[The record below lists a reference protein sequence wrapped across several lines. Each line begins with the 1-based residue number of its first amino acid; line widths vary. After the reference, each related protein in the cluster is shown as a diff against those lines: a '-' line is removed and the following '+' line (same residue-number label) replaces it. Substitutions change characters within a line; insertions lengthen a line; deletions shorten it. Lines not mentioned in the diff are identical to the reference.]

1 MMKNMNDGRCPQG
14 RQLRSSK
21 KRNHSEKED
30 SILDDHEKNED
41 DSADVDMNLDDDL
54 TNKEEDENTIENSN
68 KTSESINASSESL
81 NSGTNQF
88 SNGSNESINVENQSS
103 NYDNKLINDAN
114 EPTNDPNESIIV
126 DNVTINRLNQSRNGT
141 NVSSNGTNE
150 SSNDTNELSNSTNL
164 SSSTENT
171 RTTNVFTFQ
180 DSDTERNINVE
191 PLADTLEPLEKT
203 QQAEKIMRR
212 HKEIPL
218 QLLEL
223 GTEKLIH
230 QMPTGMKLNKIF
242 IAGMLIRIITPSKEQ
257 AQANVMKRFK
267 NQSSSNP
274 MAYRTIYMFRVV
286 SKENAETSN
295 RMFHM
300 IQNSTTNKEIFDR
313 NAVFRD
319 NGVISIGTVLIIVNP
334 DPIENYMNGIPAI
347 TTKERVIVAKP
358 MNHPNIPLSNNLEGN
373 DSKAFVYNEAKISL
387 ERVTFVDSKCS
398 GNFCDRQRVSE
409 VQHRS
414 KCGCF
419 SIKSNA
425 SCIIP
430 IFIIKYTPKNGN
442 CKVIQEFSSLKFFSV
457 LYKRK
462 SFY

>member
-1 MMKNMNDGRCPQG
+1 
-14 RQLRSSK
+14 
-21 KRNHSEKED
+21 
-30 SILDDHEKNED
+30 
-41 DSADVDMNLDDDL
+41 
-54 TNKEEDENTIENSN
+54 
-68 KTSESINASSESL
+68 
-81 NSGTNQF
+81 
-88 SNGSNESINVENQSS
+88 
-103 NYDNKLINDAN
+103 
-114 EPTNDPNESIIV
+114 
-126 DNVTINRLNQSRNGT
+126 
-141 NVSSNGTNE
+141 
-150 SSNDTNELSNSTNL
+150 
-164 SSSTENT
+164 
-171 RTTNVFTFQ
+171 
-180 DSDTERNINVE
+180 
-191 PLADTLEPLEKT
+191 
-203 QQAEKIMRR
+203 
-212 HKEIPL
+212 
-218 QLLEL
+218 
-223 GTEKLIH
+223 
-230 QMPTGMKLNKIF
+230 
-242 IAGMLIRIITPSKEQ
+242 
-257 AQANVMKRFK
+257 
-267 NQSSSNP
+267 
-274 MAYRTIYMFRVV
+274 MFRVV
-286 SKENAETSN
+286 SKENPETSN

-442 CKVIQEFSSLKFFSV
+442 CKVIQEFSSLKFFSSLQKEIFLLSTELLSYTV
-457 LYKRK
+457 GMTDTITLLILSTILLILSIVMEVGQLMDGEREV
-462 SFY
+462 